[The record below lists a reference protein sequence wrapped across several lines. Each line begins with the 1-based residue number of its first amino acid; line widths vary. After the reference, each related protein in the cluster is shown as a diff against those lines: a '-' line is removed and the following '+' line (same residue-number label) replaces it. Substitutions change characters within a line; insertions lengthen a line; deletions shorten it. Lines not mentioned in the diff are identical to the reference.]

1 MDFLLKIRKE
11 MIHALF
17 IVNGYRVK
25 VSGCMLSLCQ
35 NKKNPRMIEEPKED
49 AETVDECE

>member
-11 MIHALF
+11 MIHAPF
-17 IVNGYRVK
+17 ILNGYRVK

-35 NKKNPRMIEEPKED
+35 NKKNQRMILKTLTDISISEQ
-49 AETVDECE
+49 AA